1 MDSPQP
7 ESPRPLKIRRYANRR
22 FYDSTRSCHVTQ
34 EEMHRLVQEGY
45 DLQITDATTGE
56 DITVRVLTQLLMD
69 MEAAKLNVFPVA
81 LLHQIIRGNQSLV
94 GEFSGAFN
102 QMLGLFLQSRNQF
115 EEQMR
120 RSMSWAGGA
129 PPADWMKNPWGGPPA
144 FWPQAE
150 PSTEPSASRRQEGPG
165 DAADLKGSVQS
176 LHKQVQ
182 DLQAELK
189 RMKTRK

>member
-1 MDSPQP
+1 
-7 ESPRPLKIRRYANRR
+7 
-22 FYDSTRSCHVTQ
+22 
-34 EEMHRLVQEGY
+34 MHRLVQEGY

-165 DAADLKGSVQS
+165 DAADLKLS
-176 LHKQVQ
+176 LIHI
-182 DLQAELK
+182 
-189 RMKTRK
+189 